1 MVKYALAVVV
11 VLQIIFAVNSDGL
24 MRALAEFTA
33 FLVAI
38 IWVLVHRHG
47 ASMRKITLDC
57 NKPR

>member
-24 MRALAEFTA
+24 TRALAEFSA

-38 IWVLVHRHG
+38 IWVLVHRYDG
-47 ASMRKITLDC
+47 SMRKTTLGC
-57 NKPR
+57 NKRR